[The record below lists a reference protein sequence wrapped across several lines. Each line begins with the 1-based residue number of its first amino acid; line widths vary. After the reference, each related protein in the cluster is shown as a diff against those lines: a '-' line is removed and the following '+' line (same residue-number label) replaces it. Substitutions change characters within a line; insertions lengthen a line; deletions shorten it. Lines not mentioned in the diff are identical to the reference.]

1 MEKFDEFLKRT
12 GYVSKPFQR
21 ECLEWS
27 MAREKTP
34 ATLPKTIK
42 GDPAEKRG
50 GILALEMGL
59 GKTIIMLALI
69 ECHLKRHTLIVLPRS
84 LIDQWEKII
93 KEKFGHHPLVYHG
106 SRPKSMRLTLAEINA
121 RPIIITTYG
130 QVSMPSEKQAKRGR
144 TKSILHDVKWNR
156 VICDEAHNASHEKT
170 NGYKGVKELQ
180 TEIMWL
186 VTGTPIQNTPIELYN
201 LYYLF
206 CSSEFKFEDY
216 YFYLPEIYK
225 KNAQHLVFFRTK
237 SDVSLPIP
245 ELHKHSIEV
254 EWENNSERNF
264 AQHIHSLA
272 PKCNISTEAAADYLM
287 ALSVDTPNAMRMKY
301 FMRARQ
307 SCVNPSK
314 LKSTIK
320 EYQELLTLVGEKEKL
335 DLAELKESQSKI
347 NAVVK
352 TLIERRGNGCGKI
365 VFCHFYHEID
375 TLEKCLREKAR
386 ATASDGQHQHYQ
398 PLRIAK
404 FDGRVPTG
412 KRDKLLNEPVDILL
426 AQIKMCREGL
436 NLQKNYS
443 EAYFP
448 IPHFNPAV
456 EQQAIARCWRIGQE
470 KPVNTFHY
478 TMSGTMTIRNAED
491 EAEAEAEAEFYA
503 PCYSLD
509 TYSIYLHIKKLGFV
523 NQLKVAARSSLDE
536 DEDDDDEDEDDD
548 DSVYGFQ

>member
-1 MEKFDEFLKRT
+1 MEKFDEFLRRT
-12 GYVSKPFQR
+12 KYESKPFQK

-34 ATLPKTIK
+34 ATLPT
-42 GDPAEKRG
+42 EKRG

-69 ECHLKRHTLIVLPRS
+69 ECNLKRHTLIVLPRS

-93 KEKFGHHPLVYHG
+93 KEKFGHKPLVYHG
-106 SRPKSMRLTLAEINA
+106 SRPKSQRLTLAEINA

-144 TKSILHDVKWNR
+144 TKSILHDIKWNR
-156 VICDEAHNASHEKT
+156 VICDEGHHVSHEKT
-170 NGYKGVKELQ
+170 NGYKGVRALQ

-186 VTGTPIQNTPIELYN
+186 VTGTPIQNNERELYN
-201 LYYLF
+201 MYRLF
-206 CSSEFKFEDY
+206 CSAEFKDHEYNFASSEN
-216 YFYLPEIYK
+216 YK
-225 KNAQHLVFFRTK
+225 ATAQKLVFLRTK

-245 ELHKHSIEV
+245 KLHEHSIAV
-254 EWENNSERNF
+254 EWENDSERNF
-264 AQHIHSLA
+264 AQHIHSLV
-272 PKCNISTEAAADYLM
+272 PWCNIPEEAAANYYQGHLDENPYIM
-287 ALSVDTPNAMRMKY
+287 QMKY

-307 SCVNPSK
+307 ACINPSK

-320 EYQELLTLVGEKEKL
+320 DYQELLAIVDEEDKL
-335 DLAELKESQSKI
+335 DLAQLKTSQSKI

-375 TLEKCLREKAR
+375 TLEKCLREKSKANIG
-386 ATASDGQHQHYQ
+386 GQHQ

-404 FDGRVPTG
+404 FDGRVPSG
-412 KRDKLLNEPVDILL
+412 KRDQLLNEPVDILL

-448 IPHFNPAV
+448 SPHFNPAV

-470 KPVNTFHY
+470 KPVHAFHY
-478 TMSGTMTIRNAED
+478 TMSETMTLPNEDDED
-491 EAEAEAEAEFYA
+491 EQAAAAA
-503 PCYSLD
+503 AAAANRISYSLD
-509 TYSIYLHIKKLGFV
+509 TYAIMLHMKKKYLVERLKHALVDVEEEEERQTSPLGF
-523 NQLKVAARSSLDE
+523 
-536 DEDDDDEDEDDD
+536 
-548 DSVYGFQ
+548 GFH

>member
-1 MEKFDEFLKRT
+1 MEKFDEFLRRT

-130 QVSMPSEKQAKRGR
+130 QVSMPSEKQAKKGR

-216 YFYLPEIYK
+216 YFTQPEIYK

-287 ALSVDTPNAMRMKY
+287 ALSADTPNAMRAIRMKY

-365 VFCHFYHEID
+365 VFCHFYNEID
-375 TLEKCLREKAR
+375 TLEKCLKEK
-386 ATASDGQHQHYQ
+386 ATASDGQHYQ

-478 TMSGTMTIRNAED
+478 TMSETMTIRNAE
-491 EAEAEAEAEFYA
+491 AEAEAEDKAEFYA

-536 DEDDDDEDEDDD
+536 DEDEDDD